1 MLIWLRFY
9 QHIALIF
16 LLIGLIFSAIG
27 SLLRGG
33 SREDVIRRQSQMVS
47 RIPGAQ
53 KFVMSNARAYDST
66 KDSKTDECVICF
78 ENFSDSDNK

>member
-1 MLIWLRFY
+1 
-9 QHIALIF
+9 
-16 LLIGLIFSAIG
+16 
-27 SLLRGG
+27 
-33 SREDVIRRQSQMVS
+33 MVS

-78 ENFSDSDNK
+78 ENFSDSDNKQICELNCKHIFHVDCMIQWTKQKKDDCPMCRQKIESEQKD